1 MFGKIRSAFKKAAE
15 SLKKTV
21 EDVVTYKTLSEDDV
35 APILDELLID
45 LVEADV
51 AYETAEK
58 IVSSLREKLVG
69 FMVRRGEDVE
79 KVVRDSLRDA
89 LLSILSMDPLDISEL
104 AKKACA
110 RKKPLVILFLGVNGT
125 GKTTTIAKVAWML
138 KRNGVTPVI
147 AAADTFRA
155 GAQEQLDSHAAKVGV
170 PIVKGKYGA
179 DPASVAYDAVN
190 YARARGFC
198 VVLVDTAGRMHVDED
213 LMQELRKIVR
223 VVQPDLKILI
233 VDSLTGNDAVE
244 QATRFH
250 EAVSIDA
257 IIVTKVDA
265 DPKGGTAV
273 SVADAIRRPI
283 AYLGVGQRYEDLKR
297 FNPQE
302 IVDKLLPG

>member
-1 MFGKIRSAFKKAAE
+1 LFGKIRSAFKKAAE
-15 SLKKTV
+15 SLRKTV
-21 EDVVTYKTLSEDDV
+21 GEVAAYKTLREGDV

-58 IVSSLREKLVG
+58 IISGLREKLVG
-69 FMVRRGEDVE
+69 LRVRRGDDVE
-79 KVVRDSLRDA
+79 KVVRDTLRDT
-89 LLSILSMDPLDISEL
+89 LLSILSADTPDFPEL
-104 AKKACA
+104 AKRACSLQ
-110 RKKPLVILFLGVNGT
+110 KPLVILFLGVNGS

-138 KRNGVTPVI
+138 KKSGVTPVV

-155 GAQEQLDSHAAKVGV
+155 GAQEQLAAHAEKVGV
-170 PIVKGKYGA
+170 PIIKGRYGA

-190 YARARGFC
+190 YAKARGFC
-198 VVLVDTAGRMHVDED
+198 AVLVDTAGRMHVDED
-213 LMQELRKIVR
+213 LMQELKKIVR
-223 VVQPDLKILI
+223 VVQPDIKVLV

-257 IIVTKVDA
+257 VIVTKVDA
-265 DPKGGTAV
+265 DPKGGTVV

-297 FNPQE
+297 FSPQE
-302 IVDKLLPG
+302 IVDKILQG